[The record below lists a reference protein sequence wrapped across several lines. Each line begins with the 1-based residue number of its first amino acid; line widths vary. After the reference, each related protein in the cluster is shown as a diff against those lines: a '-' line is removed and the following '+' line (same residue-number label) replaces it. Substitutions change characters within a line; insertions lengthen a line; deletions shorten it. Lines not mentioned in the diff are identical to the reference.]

1 MSKRS
6 LAVARG
12 RCPYKNNKQLY
23 EKYERVLHNFASD
36 ADITRVLN
44 CDMNKILKYSELDKF
59 PCFADLLPREQDF
72 VVLLIEQKENSGH
85 WVCIVRENNNIF
97 LFDSYGSSL
106 DRELGFVAKSM
117 RILLGEDKRFVERM
131 INCKCDK
138 CKDFNI
144 IENVTKFQ
152 SLKNDIATCGRWC
165 IMFIEMTNKMKYDLD
180 QFASFVYTSAENT
193 EKPTDILVCDWV
205 PISADLLT
213 LRVNR

>member
-1 MSKRS
+1 MNDSQI
-6 LAVARG
+6 
-12 RCPYKNNKQLY
+12 KNTNKKLFGKY
-23 EKYERVLHNFASD
+23 EKLLHNFASD
-36 ADITRVLN
+36 KDITRALN
-44 CDMNKILKYSELDKF
+44 CEMNKIIKYSELDKY

-72 VVLLIEQKENSGH
+72 SVLLIEQKENSGH
-85 WVCIVRENNNIF
+85 WVCIVRENNDIY

-138 CKDFNI
+138 CRDFNI
-144 IENVTKFQ
+144 IENVSKFQ

-165 IMFIEMTNKMKYDLD
+165 ILFIEMMHKMKYDLD
-180 QFASFVYTSAENT
+180 QFASFVYTSAENC

-205 PISADLLT
+205 PISAD
-213 LRVNR
+213 VSKK